1 MSSMVSPPPSSSIA
15 LGNMSPNPPP
25 TLEEDLS
32 HAHLWSQDNDQRD
45 SQDMSPPR
53 SSTSTEKG
61 KERQLD
67 EDIDIDIIENPS
79 SESYPPT
86 NDDAAETRR
95 VEEVRYF
102 RFRSRSITITSSAH
116 LKIPVCR
123 TYVDGSWLNANDG
136 ELHENQRM
144 VIEAQV
150 VHLYSDK

>member
-1 MSSMVSPPPSSSIA
+1 MVSPPPSSSIA

-102 RFRSRSITITSSAH
+102 RFRSCSITITSLIS
-116 LKIPVCR
+116 VCR

-136 ELHENQRM
+136 ELHENQRR
-144 VIEAQV
+144 VEAQAV
-150 VHLYSDK
+150 RLYSDK